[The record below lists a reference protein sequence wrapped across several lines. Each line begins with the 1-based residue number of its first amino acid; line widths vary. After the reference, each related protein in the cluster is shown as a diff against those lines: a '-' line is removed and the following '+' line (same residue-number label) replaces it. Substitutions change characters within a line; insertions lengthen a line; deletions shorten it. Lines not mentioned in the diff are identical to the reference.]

1 MTVDEAQAQAQ
12 AKDTIAVSNE
22 PKKVLGSMDMN
33 EMFRQ
38 RAELNEKIGKMN
50 I

>member
-22 PKKVLGSMDMN
+22 PKKGSMDMN